1 MSTLEKIHSRPP
13 TTLPSKQT
21 AALAE
26 KPKRGLK
33 YTIAAVVGLLGLG
46 LYLII
51 WYWSLEPETFDVTE
65 AAMRRADVQDAKE
78 LPNGYVF
85 SNALAEIAETLLNK
99 PGGFIFNDI
108 FPGTLM
114 DNMPSWE
121 YGALVMMRDAAS
133 ALRNHFARAQ
143 SQSKENLDLSKAEP
157 LFYFDNDSWILP
169 TTEGEYEKGIK
180 HLKGYMRD
188 LKDPASA
195 KAHFYARSDNLIS
208 YLDVVIKRLG
218 SLSYRL
224 SASSIQKHQYDLEG
238 NLLTVKTPWLD
249 VDDVFY
255 EARGATWAL
264 LHLFRAIEV
273 DFHATLKGKAALA
286 TVGRMIHEF
295 EDSQATV
302 LSPMILNG
310 GGFGIFANYSLTMA
324 NYITRANAATL
335 DLRDLLI
342 RG

>member
-1 MSTLEKIHSRPP
+1 MSTLEKIHHPP
-13 TTLPSKQT
+13 STLPSKQT
-21 AALAE
+21 AALTE
-26 KPKRGLK
+26 KPKKGLK
-33 YTIAAVVGLLGLG
+33 YTLGVAVGALGLG

-51 WYWSLEPETFDVTE
+51 WYWSLEPEMFDVTE
-65 AAMRRADVQDAKE
+65 AAVRRADVEDATK
-78 LPNGYVF
+78 LPVGYVY
-85 SNALAEIAETLLNK
+85 SNALAEVAETLLNK

-133 ALRNHFARAQ
+133 ALRNHFARSQ

-157 LFYFDNDSWILP
+157 LFYFNNDSWILP
-169 TTEGEYEKGIK
+169 TTEGEYQLGVK
-180 HLKGYMRD
+180 HLKSYMRD
-188 LKDPASA
+188 LKDLGST
-195 KAHFYARSDNLIS
+195 KAHFYARSDNLIQ

-264 LHLFRAIEV
+264 LHLFRGIEV
-273 DFHATLKGKAALA
+273 DFRMTLKGKAALA
-286 TVGRMIHEF
+286 TVRRIIHEF
-295 EDSQATV
+295 EDSQASV
-302 LSPMILNG
+302 FSPVILNG
-310 GGFGIFANYSLTMA
+310 DGFGIFANYSLTMA

>member
-13 TTLPSKQT
+13 ALRSKQT

-26 KPKRGLK
+26 KPKKGLK
-33 YTIAAVVGLLGLG
+33 YTLIAAAGMLSLGV
-46 LYLII
+46 YLII
-51 WYWSLEPETFDVTE
+51 WYWSFEPKTFDVTE
-65 AAMRRADVQDAKE
+65 AAVRRADVQDAKE
-78 LPNGYVF
+78 LPIGYTYA
-85 SNALAEIAETLLNK
+85 NALAQVAETLLNK

-169 TTEGEYEKGIK
+169 TTEGEYQKGIK
-180 HLKGYMRD
+180 HLKSYMRD
-188 LKDPASA
+188 LKDPGSA
-195 KAHFYARSDNLIS
+195 KAHFYARSDNLIQ

-218 SLSYRL
+218 SLSHRL

-238 NLLTVKTPWLD
+238 KLLTVKTPWLE

-264 LHLFRAIEV
+264 LHLFRGIEV
-273 DFHATLKGKAALA
+273 DFRTTLKGKAALT
-286 TVGRMIHEF
+286 TVRRIVHEF
-295 EDSQATV
+295 EDSQAAV

>member
-1 MSTLEKIHSRPP
+1 MSTLEKIRSRPP
-13 TTLPSKQT
+13 ALPSKQT
-21 AALAE
+21 AVAE
-26 KPKRGLK
+26 KPKRGAK
-33 YTIAAVVGLLGLG
+33 YTLAAVVAVLGLI

-51 WYWSLEPETFDVTE
+51 WYWSLEPKLFDVTE
-65 AAMRRADVQDAKE
+65 EAMKRADVQDVKD
-78 LPNGYVF
+78 LPEGYIF
-85 SNALAEIAETLLNK
+85 SNALAEIVETLLNK

-108 FPGTLM
+108 FPGVLM

-121 YGALVMMRDAAS
+121 YGALVMLRDAAS
-133 ALRNHFARAQ
+133 TLRNNFARAQ
-143 SQSKENLDLSKAEP
+143 SQSKENFDLSKAEP

-169 TTEGEYEKGIK
+169 TTEGEYQLGLK
-180 HLKGYMRD
+180 HLKNYMKD
-188 LKDPASA
+188 LKDPESGN
-195 KAHFYARSDNLIS
+195 AHFYARADNLIQ

-218 SLSYRL
+218 SLSHRL

-238 NLLTVKTPWLD
+238 NILTVKTPWLE

-264 LHLFRAIEV
+264 VHTFRAIEI
-273 DFHATLKGKAALA
+273 DFHDTLQGKAALA
-286 TVGRMIHEF
+286 TVRRIVHEF
-295 EDSQATV
+295 EDSQAAV

-310 GGFGIFANYSLTMA
+310 DGFGIFANYSLTMA